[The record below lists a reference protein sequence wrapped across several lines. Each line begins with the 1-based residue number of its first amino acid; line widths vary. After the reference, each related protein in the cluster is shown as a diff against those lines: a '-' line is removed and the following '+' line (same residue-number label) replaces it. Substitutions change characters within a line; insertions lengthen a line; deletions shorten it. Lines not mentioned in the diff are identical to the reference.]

1 MELPVLPVAFLR
13 WYYW

>member
-1 MELPVLPVAFLR
+1 MESPVLPVAFLR